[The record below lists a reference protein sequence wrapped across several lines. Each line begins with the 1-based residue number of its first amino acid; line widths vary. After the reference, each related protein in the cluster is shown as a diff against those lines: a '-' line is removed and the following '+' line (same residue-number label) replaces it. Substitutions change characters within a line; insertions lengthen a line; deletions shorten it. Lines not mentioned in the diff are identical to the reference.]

1 MWSFPLPF
9 VTGTPADLGLQVN
22 LDAST
27 LTITNSTGAET
38 WQDTRTTDAQNNYLY
53 LNYNGYTPISPHAK
67 PVLYGIGSE
76 NAYLGGVVGGFYGLF
91 TQAATVPLTAKH
103 DIRLRASVNLTS
115 SVTNTDSFR
124 LGVVQFEDGDTLE
137 ARIRTSTGPL
147 LQLYAVYTD
156 AANPGSPILTT
167 YRTIP
172 QGISTSI
179 GFRTESSPTTIDII
193 TEIDGDDTYTTTVSL
208 PMKRITSVTPFIGS
222 NATHAHDV
230 NIKIYHLEFETL
242 WLPS

>member
-27 LTITNSTGAET
+27 LTITNSTGTET
-38 WQDTRTTDAQNNYLY
+38 WQDTRLTDGQNNYLY
-53 LNYNGYTPISPHAK
+53 LNYGGYTPPHSHTK
-67 PVLYGIGSE
+67 PTLYGIGSE
-76 NAYLGGVVGGFYGLF
+76 NAYLGGAVGSFYGLF

-137 ARIRTSTGPL
+137 ARVRTSSGPL
-147 LQLYAVYTD
+147 LELYAVYTD
-156 AANPGSPILTT
+156 AANPGSPILTA
-167 YRTIP
+167 YRTIT
-172 QGISTSI
+172 QNISTSI

-193 TEIDGDDTYTTTVSL
+193 TEIDGYDPDTTTVSL
-208 PMKRITSVTPFIGS
+208 PMKRITSVTPFMGS

-230 NIKIYHLEFETL
+230 NIKLYHFEFETL

>member
-9 VTGTPADLGLQVN
+9 VTGTPADLGLQIN

-27 LTITNSTGAET
+27 LTITNSSGDET
-38 WQDTRTTDAQNNYLY
+38 WHDSLTTDGQDNYLY
-53 LNYNGYTPISPHAK
+53 LNYDEYTPISPYTA

-76 NAYLGGVVGGFYGLF
+76 NAYLGGAAGGFYGLF
-91 TQAATVPLTAKH
+91 TAGPYTPLTAKH
-103 DIRLRASVNLTS
+103 DMRLRVSVNLTS

-147 LQLYAVYTD
+147 LELYAVYTD
-156 AANPGSPILTT
+156 AANPGSPYLTP
-167 YRTIP
+167 YRTIT
-172 QGISTSI
+172 QNISTSI
-179 GFRTESSPTTIDII
+179 GFRTESSPTTIDVI
-193 TEIDGDDTYTTTVSL
+193 TEIDGYDPDTLTVPL
-208 PMKRITSVTPFIGS
+208 PMKRITSVTPFMGS
-222 NATHAHDV
+222 NATHARAV
-230 NIKIYHLEFETL
+230 NVKLYHFEFETL

>member
-27 LTITNSTGAET
+27 LTSANASGDET
-38 WQDTRTTDAQNNYLY
+38 WHDSRLTDGQDNYLY
-53 LNYNGYTPISPHAK
+53 LNYDEYTPPHSHTK
-67 PVLYGIGSE
+67 PLLYGIGSE
-76 NAYLGGVVGGFYGLF
+76 NAYLGGAVGAFYGLF
-91 TQAATVPLTAKH
+91 TMGAYTPLTAKH
-103 DIRLRASVNLTS
+103 DMRLRVTVNLTS
-115 SVTNTDSFR
+115 AVTNTDSFR
-124 LGVVQFEDGDTLE
+124 LGIVEFEDGDTLE
-137 ARIRTSTGPL
+137 ARVRTSSGPL

-156 AANPGSPILTT
+156 AANPGSPILTA
-167 YRTIP
+167 YRAIT

-230 NIKIYHLEFETL
+230 NIKLYHFEFETL